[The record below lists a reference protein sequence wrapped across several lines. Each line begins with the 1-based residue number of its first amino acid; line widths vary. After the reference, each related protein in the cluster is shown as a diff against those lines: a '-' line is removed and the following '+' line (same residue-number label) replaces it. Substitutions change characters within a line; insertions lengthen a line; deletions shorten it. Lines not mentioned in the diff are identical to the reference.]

1 MGMVTTITLNQNKI
15 NAALMN
21 MIISQRVYDSGVAS
35 TEIADKFRVDGTLYG
50 DTKLY
55 HSFDI
60 GSPEDWLNDAEAADL
75 LKLNRNKS
83 GKTQAIVMGVYKMMS
98 ITTDQYLSKQ
108 AFMREGTFAEFTS
121 FLKSSLRKIKKVYDN
136 ALIKSK
142 LGTLEP
148 STDDCDITVTTP
160 IGDTQEE
167 QNRLEAQYIAK
178 RMKVL
183 KVDLADNNRKYNSLD
198 YLRAYSPSEM
208 VAFWNVEVSSRLT
221 MVDLPTIF
229 HDDFDKE
236 SKFEQHEL
244 PQKWFGRQLI
254 DSDGTE
260 MVSFTGYVVSN
271 EGSSASA
278 PNPEVPAWNGGT
290 LRIKESGWYKFVYI
304 SGASSSRPQKAL
316 IGRVSKP
323 TPYANGTRTEYPF
336 FLWAGDEI
344 PKANTTI
351 KDYSRGVEIEMPT
364 QCIYVNVNDVYAE
377 DPTIAFTLVH
387 KDALPYMSGF
397 ETMTEFWNAR
407 SLTNNNYLIFGHNE
421 LEFLE
426 EYPRIRVKVVL
437 EETPSHTAPVRDVN
451 IDKVGG
457 SDVNH
462 SSGVMSVN
470 IEKVDS
476 SSVPVDDNGL
486 MRVAVSAPTL
496 SDNKQPL
503 DVNIAQI
510 DDIRVDTGSNGV
522 MSVNVRELDGNTLSS
537 TDGFVDVNI
546 AAVGGDGVDV
556 PTGTATEV
564 KITK

>member
-1 MGMVTTITLNQNKI
+1 MGMVTTITLRQNVI

-21 MIISQRVYDSGVAS
+21 MIKSQRVYDSGVAS

-60 GSPEDWLNDAEAADL
+60 GSPEDWLNDNEAADL

-83 GKTQAIVMGVYKMMS
+83 GKTQAIVMGVYKMIA

-108 AFMREGTFAEFTS
+108 AFMKEGTFAEFTS
-121 FLKSSLRKIKKVYDN
+121 FMKGSLRKIKKVYDN

-148 STDDCDITVTTP
+148 STDDCNIVVTTP
-160 IGDTQEE
+160 IGSTLEE
-167 QNRLEAQYIAK
+167 HNRLEAQYLAK

-208 VAFWNVEVSSRLT
+208 IAFWNVEVSSRLT
-221 MVDLPTIF
+221 MIDLPTIF
-229 HDDFDKE
+229 HNDFDKE

-244 PQKWFGRQLI
+244 PQKWFGKELTN
-254 DSDGTE
+254 SDGTY
-260 MVSFTGYVVSN
+260 VSSLGGYV
-271 EGSSASA
+271 EGYYVALAQTSTPSAT
-278 PNPEVPAWNGGT
+278 VPKWTGNK
-290 LRIKESGWYKFVYI
+290 LRIKESGWYTLGNSCV
-304 SGASSSRPQKAL
+304 QKS
-316 IGRVSKP
+316 SKP
-323 TPYANGTRTEYPF
+323 VYSGTTPKSF

-344 PKANTTI
+344 PAQGATL
-351 KDYSRGVEIEMPT
+351 KDYSRGEQVTVSSTSIW
-364 QCIYVNVNDVYAE
+364 NVDDVYEE

-426 EYPRIRVKVVL
+426 EYPRFVVRVVQEEEPSFTPPVQKVDIYEVNGNNNAAGSLEDVL
-437 EETPSHTAPVRDVN
+437 EHNT
-451 IDKVGG
+451 
-457 SDVNH
+457 
-462 SSGVMSVN
+462 
-470 IEKVDS
+470 
-476 SSVPVDDNGL
+476 
-486 MRVAVSAPTL
+486 
-496 SDNKQPL
+496 PL
-503 DVNIAQI
+503 DVNIAQVGQNSGFDAVPI
-510 DDIRVDTGSNGV
+510 DIENINGDSDGARLLESMMNDYDDNDRKFAVDIVKVAGD
-522 MSVNVRELDGNTLSS
+522 
-537 TDGFVDVNI
+537 DVE
-546 AAVGGDGVDV
+546 A
-556 PTGTATEV
+556 PSGTATEV
-564 KITK
+564 KITS

>member
-183 KVDLADNNRKYNSLD
+183 KVDLADNNRKYNALD
-198 YLRAYSPSEM
+198 YLRAYNPSEM

-229 HDDFDKE
+229 HDDFDRE
-236 SKFEQHEL
+236 AKFEQHEL
-244 PQKWFGRQLI
+244 PQKWFGKALT
-254 DSDGTE
+254 DSDGTHIL
-260 MVSFTGYVVSN
+260 SPYSAYVIATDDVP
-271 EGSSASA
+271 ASA
-278 PNPEVPAWNGGT
+278 PNPSVPKWTGGK
-290 LRIKESGWYKFVYI
+290 LRIKRSGWYCINSNSSNRIIAEESEKPDTIVSVFGSVYKC
-304 SGASSSRPQKAL
+304 A
-316 IGRVSKP
+316 
-323 TPYANGTRTEYPF
+323 
-336 FLWAGDEI
+336 FLWAGDEV
-344 PKANTTI
+344 PKYGETI
-351 KDYSRGVEIEMPT
+351 HDYVLGRDIVCRT
-364 QCIYVNVNDVYAE
+364 YCWKVDDVYYE

-476 SSVPVDDNGL
+476 SSVSVDDNGL

-546 AAVGGDGVDV
+546 AAVGGDAVDV